1 MKIAYKNILDRFKSN
16 PSIEEISNK
25 LFQLGHENEI
35 QSNIIDIELT
45 PNRGDCL
52 SVNGLV
58 RDLSVFYEKI
68 DEPKIYDGDFN
79 NLFLDFDN
87 HDKDTCTNISFLKI
101 EIENKKQEIK
111 YKGNLFNYFKEFNLN
126 KNNIFTDISNYIS
139 YETGQPTHC
148 FDYSKIRGGITFKN
162 ENIEK
167 EFETLFGKKITLKG
181 KNAFFE
187 STKEIISL
195 AGVIGGNNTSCSSLT
210 DTVLIE
216 CAHFA
221 PEEIIGKSLK
231 YDIQS
236 DAAYKFER
244 GVDPLCHDY
253 VLRRFVSILEQHTSI
268 RSLEIYKKEF
278 KPYLFNEIK
287 FDLNLINKIIGT
299 KLNHD
304 DCISILTKLGFNIS
318 NDLILV
324 PSYRSDVKN
333 HNDLA
338 EEISRVIGYDN
349 IEATKINLPF
359 NKVKRHNH
367 LENSI
372 KGILVNNGF
381 YEIINNPFV
390 NKNEK
395 NSIKVDNP
403 IDTNKKF
410 VRQNLKNSLIDKMLY
425 NEKRQKDSVKLFEI
439 SNTYYLEKD
448 KVIETKKIG
457 IIASGRI
464 DKNYEDFSKKIDEK
478 YISSILDLIG
488 LKDIY
493 SSIISRESLESKNRN
508 KIIYAEIDF
517 ADIKTNSI
525 NTKNITL
532 PPKDFNKYVKIS
544 EFPSSIRDL
553 SFSVYDANSL
563 EQLQELI
570 LNFSDP
576 LLKETFIFDFYNNQE
591 KELLKIGFRFIF
603 QSPKRTIKDEDVE
616 NVIND
621 IIDKALLI
629 NKIEIPGLKK

>member
-1 MKIAYKNILDRFKSN
+1 M
-16 PSIEEISNK
+16 
-25 LFQLGHENEI
+25 
-35 QSNIIDIELT
+35 
-45 PNRGDCL
+45 
-52 SVNGLV
+52 
-58 RDLSVFYEKI
+58 
-68 DEPKIYDGDFN
+68 
-79 NLFLDFDN
+79 
-87 HDKDTCTNISFLKI
+87 
-101 EIENKKQEIK
+101 
-111 YKGNLFNYFKEFNLN
+111 
-126 KNNIFTDISNYIS
+126 
-139 YETGQPTHC
+139 
-148 FDYSKIRGGITFKN
+148 
-162 ENIEK
+162 
-167 EFETLFGKKITLKG
+167 
-181 KNAFFE
+181 
-187 STKEIISL
+187 
-195 AGVIGGNNTSCSSLT
+195 
-210 DTVLIE
+210 
-216 CAHFA
+216 
-221 PEEIIGKSLK
+221 
-231 YDIQS
+231 
-236 DAAYKFER
+236 
-244 GVDPLCHDY
+244 
-253 VLRRFVSILEQHTSI
+253 
-268 RSLEIYKKEF
+268 
-278 KPYLFNEIK
+278 
-287 FDLNLINKIIGT
+287 
-299 KLNHD
+299 
-304 DCISILTKLGFNIS
+304 
-318 NDLILV
+318 
-324 PSYRSDVKN
+324 
-333 HNDLA
+333 
-338 EEISRVIGYDN
+338 
-349 IEATKINLPF
+349 
-359 NKVKRHNH
+359 
-367 LENSI
+367 
-372 KGILVNNGF
+372 NNGF